1 MSRKDELF
9 SEMIEKTKGAYAI
22 SIQGTFEYA
31 FKAAI
36 EEVRKEFYRRYE
48 NTDEKRSSEF
58 YEDAPMGLLHF
69 LDELQGGN
77 DER

>member
-1 MSRKDELF
+1 MSRRDELF

-36 EEVRKEFYRRYE
+36 EEVRKWA
-48 NTDEKRSSEF
+48 EKESQSITESGAWSSREIVSTSDLK
-58 YEDAPMGLLHF
+58 EF
-69 LDELQGGN
+69 LDEA
-77 DER
+77 